1 MHEPTLFQEMLPE
14 LLSWLT
20 LAVGCSVL
28 AFVLRF
34 SLVRRGECLFP
45 APRTRAVPW
54 GSPEIYVVVFVV
66 YVLWPGVV
74 YAVLDR
80 INFFTWMYGPE
91 FRTAVKDSHSVAA
104 GRLELLVGVFAW
116 PLQLVTVPAVCRLW
130 SGARLYQLGLTLH
143 RGTANVLLGVLA
155 WLITTPG
162 VLGLGLIASLAYKYL
177 TKADPVEHPITILAG
192 SGPSA
197 AEWVAIVTLPLIAAP
212 IIEELLFRGFLQR
225 WFASRSWGGLVAMG
239 AALVLAALYGR
250 GSMPKG
256 DPNAVGPVVFV
267 AAAILA
273 YPLFV
278 WGVWRWIPS
287 TQASGAVYG
296 TALLFAAMHSPV
308 WPSPVPL
315 FGLGLVLGYLAYRTQ
330 SLVAPVVLH
339 GLFNG
344 IACLSFLY
352 PPPPVPVPVNG
363 KDATSA
369 LQRNPPD
376 STSSAVPGSWLPRRT
391 YASATGAPSRGD
403 TADEVTAPTSLPS
416 RRTRAPRGTAPP
428 AESLNPTSDRLTWP

>member
-1 MHEPTLFQEMLPE
+1 MHEPTLFQAVLPE

-20 LAVGCSVL
+20 LAVACSAL
-28 AFVLRF
+28 AVALRFVL
-34 SLVRRGECLFP
+34 VRKGERLFP
-45 APRTRAVPW
+45 APRSRAVPW
-54 GSPEIYVVVFVV
+54 GAPEIYVVVFLV
-66 YVLWPGVV
+66 YILWPGVV

-80 INFFTWMYGPE
+80 MNFFTWMYGPE
-91 FRTAVKDSHSVAA
+91 FRTAAKDSHSVAA
-104 GRLELLVGVFAW
+104 GRLELWVSLFAF
-116 PLQLVTVPAVCRLW
+116 PLQVVTVPAVCRLW
-130 SGARLYQLGLTLH
+130 SGAHLYQLGLTLH
-143 RGTANVLLGVLA
+143 RGTANILLGVLA

-162 VLGLGLIASLAYKYL
+162 VIGLGLIANLACKYL
-177 TKADPVEHPITILAG
+177 MKAEPVEHPIAILAG

-212 IIEELLFRGFLQR
+212 ILEELLFRGFLQR
-225 WFASRSWGGLVAMG
+225 WFVSRSWGGLVAMG
-239 AALVLAALYGR
+239 LALVLAALYGR

-278 WGVWRWIPS
+278 RGAWRWIPS

-315 FGLGLVLGYLAYRTQ
+315 FGLGLGLGYLAYRTQ

-339 GLFNG
+339 ALFNG
-344 IACLSFLY
+344 IACMSFIY
-352 PPPPVPVPVNG
+352 PAPPVPVPVNG

-369 LQRNPPD
+369 LQRSPPD
-376 STSSAVPGSWLPRRT
+376 STSSTVPGSSLPRRT

-403 TADEVTAPTSLPS
+403 TADEVTAPTSLPW
-416 RRTRAPRGTAPP
+416 RRTRAPRGAAPS
-428 AESLNPTSDRLTWP
+428 AASLNPTSDRLTWP